1 MGELSSLR
9 KQPTEQQQRSEPQ
22 NSLQE
27 NLVPR
32 FSLLP
37 VSTERRVGERTLG
50 TRLASGKTR
59 KTSEA
64 TGKAAKIT

>member
-9 KQPTEQQQRSEPQ
+9 KQPKEQKQRSEPQ

-37 VSTERRVGERTLG
+37 VSTERRVGETTLG
-50 TRLASGKTR
+50 TRLASGKAR

-64 TGKAAKIT
+64 TGRAAKIT

>member
-9 KQPTEQQQRSEPQ
+9 KQPTEQQQRSESQ

-64 TGKAAKIT
+64 TGRAAKIT